1 MPSNAIIPSS
11 ASYAISDVNAIE
23 EVDAFKPEYFEKY
36 STFSEQYVKVK
47 DVGGGTDGLVTVYK
61 HKRNAKALVA
71 VKTPRHWTD
80 FCIKAITNEV
90 QNLEIVGNHDHCL
103 SMLAS
108 MQGFES
114 NGNLVQ
120 AAIVSFCDW
129 GHVNHYQGSYIT
141 QQEKAGKPTGM
152 PEVTVLKLL
161 RDLSLGLDHLHNGL
175 GISYVHGDLKTDNIL
190 VSDPVGYSGES
201 MCLEPVFKIADFA
214 RLKPYP
220 AREGERPHHFPGTRT
235 FAPPKAENYVLRPP
249 ADIWCLGATIQQFAL
264 NVCPLESIPYL
275 EKRMGMVGRDH
286 HPQFL
291 EEQRVM
297 YRPLHESAEVLRQ
310 SWGVQGK
317 DFKRLERHKSYSRF
331 LNVWYKQLFETRQEQ
346 RITAV
351 QLVKFAIPMIDMQM
365 PIARRLA
372 LAEDCFE
379 KAARLRAQ
387 DAARRDGQDNF
398 TIQSKLRSVAYG
410 CGYTDSPDGIVAI
423 NA

>member
-1 MPSNAIIPSS
+1 
-11 ASYAISDVNAIE
+11 
-23 EVDAFKPEYFEKY
+23 
-36 STFSEQYVKVK
+36 
-47 DVGGGTDGLVTVYK
+47 
-61 HKRNAKALVA
+61 
-71 VKTPRHWTD
+71 
-80 FCIKAITNEV
+80 
-90 QNLEIVGNHDHCL
+90 
-103 SMLAS
+103 
-108 MQGFES
+108 
-114 NGNLVQ
+114 
-120 AAIVSFCDW
+120 
-129 GHVNHYQGSYIT
+129 
-141 QQEKAGKPTGM
+141 
-152 PEVTVLKLL
+152 
-161 RDLSLGLDHLHNGL
+161 
-175 GISYVHGDLKTDNIL
+175 
-190 VSDPVGYSGES
+190 
-201 MCLEPVFKIADFA
+201 
-214 RLKPYP
+214 
-220 AREGERPHHFPGTRT
+220 
-235 FAPPKAENYVLRPP
+235 
-249 ADIWCLGATIQQFAL
+249 
-264 NVCPLESIPYL
+264 
-275 EKRMGMVGRDH
+275 MGMVGRDH